1 MVSPQGKMLPRNS
14 LRSCTGKSNPHF
26 VLLKLQLCFT
36 TRDLLLQKGASHKAS
51 STPPTDEETKSCS
64 FRERNPKDVNVLVVG
79 SIGYI
84 GKFVV
89 KELVKRGFNVIA
101 IAKVQSGIRGRD
113 IKEETLKQ
121 LRGAI
126 FLFSDVTKID
136 SLENSL
142 ESIGSL

>member
-1 MVSPQGKMLPRNS
+1 MVSPQGKSGEVNPTPILFFS
-14 LRSCTGKSNPHF
+14 SCNF
-26 VLLKLQLCFT
+26 ALQLT
-36 TRDLLLQKGASHKAS
+36 GSATSKRVLHIRAS